1 GRSDEPS
8 PGLLIVGASEVVAMA
23 GGLRMGPAEGGV
35 GHLSASEVGGAGAA
49 DAPVVA
55 VWEGR
60 IAAVG
65 PRASLEAALESEGYP
80 LGRFARID
88 AAGGTVTPGLIDPH
102 THLLFGGSREGEWQ
116 LRQRGAGD
124 LEILAARGGIP
135 SPGGATPA
143 PAQGRA
149 L

>member
-1 GRSDEPS
+1 MSRRRGSS
-8 PGLLIVGASEVVAMA
+8 IVGASEVVTMA
-23 GGLRMGPAEGGV
+23 GGVRMGPAQGEV
-35 GHLSASEVGGAGAA
+35 GRLSAAEVGGAGAA

-65 PRASLEAALESEGYP
+65 PRASLEAALEAEGYP

-102 THLLFGGSREGEWQ
+102 THLLFGGSREGRVAAPPARRR
-116 LRQRGAGD
+116 LPRDPRGRRRHPVD
-124 LEILAARGGIP
+124 
-135 SPGGATPA
+135 
-143 PAQGRA
+143 GRRDPCRDRRTS
-149 L
+149 